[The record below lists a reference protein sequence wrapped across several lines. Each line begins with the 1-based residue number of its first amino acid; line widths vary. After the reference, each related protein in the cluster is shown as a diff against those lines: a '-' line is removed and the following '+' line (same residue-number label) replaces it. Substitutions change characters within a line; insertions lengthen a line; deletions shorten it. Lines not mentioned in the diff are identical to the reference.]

1 MPGLWPEFSVFYQHN
16 LPLVPTPLVRIASAL
31 SYPFLEINAN
41 FPSLYI
47 QASDA
52 DFVPYIY
59 FLVKLHEPQQISLA
73 LRAYYC
79 QENETITKL
88 NKYQLEP
95 LKLIPVP
102 SIHKCK
108 IIWIDALEEL
118 PKQLY

>member
-1 MPGLWPEFSVFYQHN
+1 MPGLWPEFSIFYQHN
-16 LPLVPTPLVRIASAL
+16 LPLVPTPLARIASAL
-31 SYPFLEINAN
+31 GYPFVEITVNL
-41 FPSLYI
+41 PSLYI

-59 FLVKLHEPQQISLA
+59 FLVRLHEPQQIFLA

-88 NKYQLEP
+88 NEHHLEP
-95 LKLIPVP
+95 LKLIPLA

-108 IIWIDALEEL
+108 TIWFETLEEL
-118 PKQLY
+118 PKPLY